1 MLALCFYSSEKRETS
16 SYYNRVG
23 WMPFYR
29 IIQVLSNYE
38 DLPEEMF
45 PFPTYFKGFPFL
57 PLSCH
62 VPEHAESVSTEAGTV
77 QRRVNMA
84 QVGRIGAL
92 RDAGRTGS

>member
-62 VPEHAESVSTEAGTV
+62 VPEHAESVSTRQV
-77 QRRVNMA
+77 QYREELIWHRWE
-84 QVGRIGAL
+84 
-92 RDAGRTGS
+92 GSGP